1 MLQFGQ
7 ANVGPWDFDQETLE
21 VYRRFARLHMSL
33 VPYLLSAARDA
44 ATLGRPIL
52 CPMALCAQRGTAGR
66 TPPNPELQWQ
76 YFLGRS
82 LLVAPVVTE
91 SHDKKVRANPR
102 PPLVSHTSH
111 QPTGRRSS
119 RH

>member
-44 ATLGRPIL
+44 ATLGRPVL
-52 CPMALCAQRGTAGR
+52 CPMALCAQRNPAGR
-66 TPPNPELQWQ
+66 GPPNPELQWQ

-91 SHDKKVRANPR
+91 SHDKKVRGPSQCR
-102 PPLVSHTSH
+102 VTSH
-111 QPTGRRSS
+111 VSPVHPLTR
-119 RH
+119 